1 MQILLPGQSLSDT
14 LPHSKSLRGARLS
27 ALYLLLL
34 LLSAL
39 LFAPTSHASS
49 LGVST
54 DSTSIN
60 AHIATD
66 FADHALSDA
75 HKLNI
80 LANPLAQYASLT
92 PAWADCQP
100 QDDSEPR
107 HNQAPNKH
115 HSRFEPLIS
124 QRLFSS
130 AGHDSLQHRPVYALA
145 FEFVTAPAPSLSIG
159 YRVDFASSRIWSL
172 QHSQSRTRLA
182 GWKDTNLLYRLSQID
197 RIS

>member
-1 MQILLPGQSLSDT
+1 MQILLPASSLPDT
-14 LPHSKSLRGARLS
+14 FPHSKSLRG

-34 LLSAL
+34 LLSVL
-39 LFAPTSHASS
+39 LFSPTSNASS
-49 LGVST
+49 HDVITLNNFNST
-54 DSTSIN
+54 PTTTYTAPIHT
-60 AHIATD
+60 HIATD
-66 FADHALSDA
+66 FADPLALSSPLA
-75 HKLNI
+75 
-80 LANPLAQYASLT
+80 LAN
-92 PAWADCQP
+92 CQP
-100 QDDSEPR
+100 QDDSESR

-115 HSRFEPLIS
+115 NSRFEPLIS

-172 QHSQSRTRLA
+172 QHSQGRTRLA

-197 RIS
+197 HIS